1 MSAVLGVLYGLRHWR
16 RTREADASNPH
27 HASEKMD
34 GCQGLTW
41 GLTPQVWAAL
51 VEPLHVVVAPAV
63 SAARAQ
69 L

>member
-1 MSAVLGVLYGLRHWR
+1 MSAVLVVAVRTEALAPHPTGRRQQPPSCLR
-16 RTREADASNPH
+16 E
-27 HASEKMD
+27 D
-34 GCQGLTW
+34 GRLPGATW
-41 GLTPQVWAAL
+41 GQTPQVGAAL